1 MCLKVGAIIVLKTL
15 LLQATILN
23 YHQCIGLLRD
33 FHLPCLLNKRSF
45 TRLFAS
51 NFTPPIRILCKPKPS
66 FLNQILASDSSKSF
80 QVLVYERNL
89 FTFRSFSVVFVFVM
103 ALKKYSSDLSLTE
116 AKLKQFRNILTGH
129 KFPVNLITYVQFS
142 SQYMS
147 FFCAFFFKNNATVKL
162 LAARII
168 HLCCFAQSFHTFFS
182 TVYYNI
188 RYIFSKAAYAVI
200 FDNLLK
206 KFDE

>member
-23 YHQCIGLLRD
+23 YHQCISLLRD

-66 FLNQILASDSSKSF
+66 FLNQILTSDSSKSF

-129 KFPVNLITYVQFS
+129 KFPVNLITYVQFLCS
-142 SQYMS
+142 
-147 FFCAFFFKNNATVKL
+147 FFKNNATVKL